1 MIHNYKMSNM
11 DMEINMQEDI
21 LSATEDDILKWANK
35 KLNKGGTMTYA
46 GWCNKHNF
54 DYCKIS
60 DGIPTHWYDATI

>member
-1 MIHNYKMSNM
+1 
-11 DMEINMQEDI
+11 
-21 LSATEDDILKWANK
+21 
-35 KLNKGGTMTYA
+35 MTYA